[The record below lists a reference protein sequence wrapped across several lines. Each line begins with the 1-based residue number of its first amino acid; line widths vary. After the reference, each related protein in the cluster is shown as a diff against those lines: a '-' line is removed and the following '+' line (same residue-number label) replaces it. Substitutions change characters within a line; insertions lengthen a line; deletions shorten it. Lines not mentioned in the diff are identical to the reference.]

1 MTFSTGCAILYPERT
16 KERNLKMYEYEIL
29 NKETEEIEFMWGYS
43 IEDAFRRRGFNRD
56 EWKVISSEYID

>member
-1 MTFSTGCAILYPERT
+1 
-16 KERNLKMYEYEIL
+16 MYEYEIL